1 MYRVTS
7 DIEGSSVA
15 VYGTTNS
22 AGSVVEASSTSYS
35 PIPSGS
41 AVAYTSTE
49 SDGSVTVG
57 STTSYVAIASPS
69 TYAYSTTDSDGSV
82 VIGTTNS
89 YAPIPS
95 SSSASMFA
103 YTTTSAGSVIV
114 ATSITSVPVVPVST
128 GSGSGSGSS
137 GSYYSEYT
145 LAQPAVTSIANIGG
159 MSNTQADGDTATVNG
174 TNTATAASGA
184 TEATET
190 AANRGSISV
199 PTIATTGGNSGT
211 TGTAANGGSGGAA
224 GSSSGTATTNGG
236 ATAVDD
242 GGAEPT
248 VESPTPSC
256 VQSANYAGNNT
267 KYIDYFGYTYDI
279 RCNLDL
285 QSMPTDNDAHAES
298 FEDCLE
304 YCSLLTDCAAVTYQ
318 DPPYHPNNLSNC
330 YPKWTFVGYTPSAAD
345 GVYSG
350 VNVNGASPGNL
361 ENQNLC
367 TSDNNQGASFDG
379 DTYYDDYGSA
389 WTIGCDGTLAIT
401 GAAALS
407 STVTDTLAGCVD
419 YCSRYDSCD
428 MVNWTG
434 PHVNGTLDDPNCFP
448 ASVIGVAGAANSAV
462 GAGYA
467 TLDPVAS

>member
-1 MYRVTS
+1 MYQITS

-15 VYGTTNS
+15 VYSTTNS
-22 AGSVVEASSTSYS
+22 AGSVIEASSTSYFPFS
-35 PIPSGS
+35 SGS
-41 AVAYTSTE
+41 VVVYTSTD
-49 SDGSVTVG
+49 SGGSITVG
-57 STTSYVAIASPS
+57 SSTSSVGIPPAS
-69 TYAYSTTDSDGSV
+69 TYAYSTTNFDGSV
-82 VIGTTNS
+82 VVGTTSS
-89 YAPIPS
+89 YPPFPIPS
-95 SSSASMFA
+95 SASTFA
-103 YTTTSAGSVIV
+103 YTNTSAGSVIV
-114 ATSITSVPVVPVST
+114 ATSTTPVPVAPVST
-128 GSGSGSGSS
+128 GSNSGSGSS

-145 LAQPAVTSIANIGG
+145 LLQSTVATIATIGG
-159 MSNTQADGDTATVNG
+159 LGNTQAAGDTATVSS
-174 TNTATAASGA
+174 TNTATAASGGSG
-184 TEATET
+184 ATET
-190 AANRGSISV
+190 AANGGGIGA
-199 PTIATTGGNSGT
+199 PAIAANGGNSGT
-211 TGTAANGGSGGAA
+211 TGTAANGGNGGAA
-224 GSSSGTATTNGG
+224 ASASGTATTNGG
-236 ATAVDD
+236 ATAVGDS
-242 GGAEPT
+242 GAEPT
-248 VESPTPSC
+248 VESPYPSC

-330 YPKWTFVGYTPSAAD
+330 YPKWTFGGYTPSAAD

-350 VNVNGASPGNL
+350 VNVNGASPGTL
-361 ENQNLC
+361 ENQDLC
-367 TSDNNQGASFDG
+367 TSNNNQGASFNG

-389 WTIGCDGTLAIT
+389 WTIGCDSTLAIT
-401 GAAALS
+401 DAAALAT
-407 STVTDTLAGCVD
+407 TVTDTLAGCVD

-448 ASVIGVAGAANSAV
+448 ASVIGLAGAANSAI

-467 TLDPVAS
+467 TLDPLSS